1 MGRYELVSPVPH
13 YEKDGVVMKQGDVI
27 ETDEDYS
34 QKWAGKFV
42 ETLKPVTD
50 FGKEKINVQQR
61 DKKSKLVN
69 KQTPLDE
76 DDAQVPEESDAE
88 VDETE
93 EDDHAEEETDVTEKY
108 EAAGKKGL
116 TVTKVGREYAIKD
129 AKGKPVAEGLKRS
142 EVPAALKKY
151 RK

>member
-1 MGRYELVSPVPH
+1 
-13 YEKDGVVMKQGDVI
+13 MKQGDVI
-27 ETDEDYS
+27 ETDENYEK
-34 QKWAGKFV
+34 KWAGKFV

-50 FGKEKINVQQR
+50 FDEEKVEVQVR

-69 KQTPLDE
+69 KQTPVDE
-76 DDAQVPEESDAE
+76 ADAQVPEESVEEAD
-88 VDETE
+88 DTE

-116 TVTKVGREYAIKD
+116 TVTKAGREYTIKD
-129 AKGKPVAEGLKRS
+129 AKGKTVAEGLKRS